1 MLITREIL
9 LEEEE
14 FFSTMDYFHPWFSLL
29 IITLHYPRYTFPLS
43 NNAFDEEEVF
53 YSIKV
58 ELRRGIWN
66 EKRVKKLLQEFY
78 KEFIYNTNFSII
90 SY

>member
-1 MLITREIL
+1 MIL
-9 LEEEE
+9 VI
-14 FFSTMDYFHPWFSLL
+14 DYNV
-29 IITLHYPRYTFPLS
+29 TLSFFPLS

-58 ELRRGIWN
+58 ELRRGIRN